1 MAIPSESN
9 MRRPILE
16 LAANKGE
23 SISTRDIIAHLT
35 ERFSLT
41 DSQLQERTAG
51 GRKRLNTTLEFAR
64 SSLKN
69 AGLVQ
74 WTAPGRIKVTSQGIK
89 FLEEN
94 NESRLTKSVLNRWR
108 REHAPQNSADENPP
122 TELATADV
130 HPSPDTPD
138 IDEVDTTPDEL
149 MAIAYDELQEKL
161 SDDLLESLKSVAPYF
176 FEEIVV
182 RLLEKMG
189 YGEGRAVGRSGDGGI
204 DGIINQD
211 PLGLEKVYVQAKRW
225 QSQVGEPEI
234 RNFSGSLMLK
244 GASKG
249 VFITTSDFS
258 STARQTA
265 KTISA
270 GSQLIHLVNGQELAR
285 LMVEHG
291 VGVVTE
297 TTYVVQK
304 LDENFFSNP
313 DEI

>member
-1 MAIPSESN
+1 MNMPGESN

-16 LAANKGE
+16 FAASKGE

-64 SSLKN
+64 SSLKK
-69 AGLVQ
+69 AGLVE
-74 WTAPGRIKVTSQGIK
+74 WTARGQIKITSQGIK

-94 NESRLTKSVLNRWR
+94 NESRLTKAVLDRWR
-108 REHAPQNSADENPP
+108 REHAQQDSNEENLP

-130 HPSPDTPD
+130 QPSADTPNL
-138 IDEVDTTPDEL
+138 DEVDTTPDESI
-149 MAIAYDELQEKL
+149 AIAYNELQDKL
-161 SDDLLESLKSVAPYF
+161 IDDLLESLKSVAPHL
-176 FEEIVV
+176 FERIVV

-189 YGEGRAVGRSGDGGI
+189 YGQGSAVGRSGDEGI

-234 RNFSGSLMLK
+234 RNFSGSLTLK

-265 KTISA
+265 RIISS
-270 GSQLIHLVNGQELAR
+270 GSQLIHLINGQELAR
-285 LMVEHG
+285 LMIRHN

-297 TTYVVQK
+297 TTYEIKK
-304 LDENFFSNP
+304 LDENFFSDP